1 MELSSIIGLFSLI
14 GIIIVIYLL
23 STKVKTQ
30 LELNPQEVI
39 SQISLELNQAQTKN
53 ISQTL
58 EYINNLNSRQNKDLS
73 ENQLKLEQ
81 RFSQMQINI
90 QSVLNTG
97 LEKTQNSIHDRLQA
111 AILNLSELNKTELDK
126 LHQSTS
132 KSFDLLSK
140 TNQDKLDQI
149 NQDVQKRLN
158 ENFAHHLKSFEEVT
172 KNLGE
177 MKATATRMIDS
188 TASVDKL
195 NNIFSRTSSKA
206 FGDFGEKY
214 LEAILSENL
223 NPNSWQKQAVVPGS
237 QDKIDFVIK
246 MDGKSIGI
254 DCKFPVTKFQD
265 YLEAPIE
272 TKKQAL
278 KVFLRGVMEMTQ
290 DISKKYNRSGFLE
303 QLLIYFPSDSMYTEV
318 ANDEETVIA
327 MQKLRVAPVSP
338 VTLFPL
344 IVLIRTYQFKET
356 VNQNAEQIIEG
367 LGKIKDHIRVFQDE
381 FRKLGDKIRQ
391 AQLNY
396 DSADKSLTVVQNT
409 VKKLE
414 YTENTNIPIQL
425 EREAI
430 IE

>member
-1 MELSSIIGLFSLI
+1 MEFTSAIGILSLI
-14 GIIIVIYLL
+14 GITIVIYLL
-23 STKVKTQ
+23 ATKAKGQSDTN
-30 LELNPQEVI
+30 LQEII
-39 SQISLELNQAQTKN
+39 SQISLNLNQAQSNNT
-53 ISQTL
+53 SQTL
-58 EYINNLNSRQNKDLS
+58 DYINTLNSRQNKDLS

-81 RFSQMQINI
+81 RFSQMQIDI
-90 QSVLNTG
+90 QSVLNAG
-97 LEKTQNSIHDRLQA
+97 LEKTQNSIHDRLQT
-111 AILNLSELNKTELDK
+111 AILNLSQLNKTELDK

-246 MDGKSIGI
+246 LDGKSIGI

-278 KVFLRGVMEMTQ
+278 KLFLRGVMEMTQ

-318 ANDEETVIA
+318 ANDEETIIA

-396 DSADKSLTVVQNT
+396 DSADRSLTVVQNT

-414 YTENTNIPIQL
+414 SSENINTPMQL
-425 EREAI
+425 EAEAI